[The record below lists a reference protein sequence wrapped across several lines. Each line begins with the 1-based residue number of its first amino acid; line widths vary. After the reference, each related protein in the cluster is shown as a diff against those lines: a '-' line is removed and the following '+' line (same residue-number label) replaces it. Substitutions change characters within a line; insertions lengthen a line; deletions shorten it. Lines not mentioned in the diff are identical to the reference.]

1 MMLEWID
8 KHKIYTTIIFIAIA
22 AVMPIIVNALST
34 IDSSCEIL
42 NEPSPW
48 LIFWGSYIAGIASL
62 GMIVITAYSIFR
74 NNEEVKL
81 NRDLQIN
88 SIAYQTQI
96 QWINTLKI
104 AIQQVYEAFN
114 ILWLN
119 EIYVI
124 IKNTTDNNN
133 AENYSLVKNKLEEL
147 RIHMN
152 RVMDSFKLTV
162 IGKIDTNEQEHI
174 SQVESVMERYCDLIN
189 DLLVLSSVC
198 FHNGTDDML
207 RSHFNKVLG
216 EYKSNL
222 TSTNDTSHRIWSV
235 AEKYSN
241 ELKGKRAAIAY
252 DLINKIQYSSLYNAC
267 ELLLKHEI
275 DKANKILN
283 GTEQDK

>member
-1 MMLEWID
+1 MKGIN
-8 KHKIYTTIIFIAIA
+8 KGIILFGIVFIVITGGI
-22 AVMPIIVNALST
+22 PLFVNWLST
-34 IDSSCEIL
+34 YESNCELI
-42 NEPSPW
+42 NHPSEW
-48 LIFWGSYIAGIASL
+48 LTFWGSYIAAISSL
-62 GMIVITAYSIFR
+62 GMIVITTYSIYQ
-74 NNEEVKL
+74 NNKEAKS
-81 NRDLQIN
+81 NRMLQIN
-88 SIAYQTQI
+88 SIAYQTQM

-104 AIQQVYEAFN
+104 AIQQVYEVVN

-124 IKNTTDNNN
+124 IKNTTDYNNS
-133 AENYSLVKNKLEEL
+133 ENYSIVKNKLEEL
-147 RIHMN
+147 RIRTN
-152 RVMDSFKLTV
+152 RITDNLKLTI
-162 IGKIDTNEQEHI
+162 IGKNDINEIEYVNQI
-174 SQVESVMERYCDLIN
+174 ESVIERYCDLIS